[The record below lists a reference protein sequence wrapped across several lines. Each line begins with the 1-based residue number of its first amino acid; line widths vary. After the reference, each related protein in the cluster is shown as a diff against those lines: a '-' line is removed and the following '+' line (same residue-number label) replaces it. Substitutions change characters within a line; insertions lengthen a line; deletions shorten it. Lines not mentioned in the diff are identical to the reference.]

1 MEEHDGKKEEYVLWK
16 KEMTQVEVN
25 DRSGNAGLVYYVDL
39 EVEGQRDMKIIGG
52 VNEDN
57 TMVLDFVLPNKL
69 WEQLNLE

>member
-1 MEEHDGKKEEYVLWK
+1 
-16 KEMTQVEVN
+16 MTQVEVN

-69 WEQLNLE
+69 WEQLSLEGKSGNKIDRMEFTD